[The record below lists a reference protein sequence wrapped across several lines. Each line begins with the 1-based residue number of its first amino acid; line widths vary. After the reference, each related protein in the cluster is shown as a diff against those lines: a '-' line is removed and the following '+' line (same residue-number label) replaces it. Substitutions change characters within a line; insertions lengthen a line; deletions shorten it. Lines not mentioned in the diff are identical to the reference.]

1 MVWRTSQFIPPVY
14 HPMWRSMRTWGHD
27 EYWSKGGRGSA
38 KTTVAANRGID
49 CLMRDSLAN
58 FVCYKKHRVEIEDT
72 VYAEMYK
79 AIARRN
85 WCDLFKF
92 KTSPFEITVRHTGQ
106 KIFFEG
112 MDEAS
117 KSKGITPKVGYV
129 QGAWFEETDQFA
141 GMKEIDT
148 VLQTL
153 GRGGPHFQ
161 AIFTY
166 NPPESSAS
174 WVNVEVGK
182 LNPRRFVLHTTYK
195 DIPAEWLGPFFF
207 HRMEAIRAEDEM
219 RYRHEYLGEVTGTG
233 NEIFRNIRERLFT
246 DDEIAEMRRKRWG
259 MDFGQG
265 DPTVLVGTNYIPR
278 YVDGVDIG
286 GTLQF
291 FDEWYKVDARNR
303 EVFAALEK
311 RGLLT
316 THIVGDP
323 GGGGKGVINEMRDLG
338 VRGLVQAYKP
348 GGSVERGIKWERD
361 LFAIEIDPVRC
372 PNTYREHKQYMY
384 AKMRDGTNRNEYP
397 DKDNHTIDAGR
408 YSREEEIFANGRS
421 RLAIDL

>member
-1 MVWRTSQFIPPVY
+1 MVLRTSQFIPPVY
-14 HPMWRSMRTWGHD
+14 HPMWRSMRSWEMD
-27 EYWSKGGRGSA
+27 EYWCKGGRGSA
-38 KTTVAANRGID
+38 KTTVAANRGVD
-49 CLMRDSLAN
+49 CVMRDPLAN
-58 FVCYKKHRVEIEDT
+58 FVCYKKHKVEIEAT
-72 VYAEMYK
+72 VYAEIYK
-79 AIARRN
+79 SISRRN
-85 WCDLFKF
+85 WCDLFRF

-106 KIFFEG
+106 KICFEG
-112 MDEAS
+112 MDDAS
-117 KSKGITPKVGYV
+117 KSKGITAKVGYV

-161 AIFTY
+161 VIYTY

-182 LNPRRFVLHTTYK
+182 LNPRRMVLHTTYK
-195 DIPAEWLGPFFF
+195 DIPEEWLGPFFF
-207 HRMEAIRAEDEM
+207 HRMEAIRAEDET

-233 NEIFRNIRERLFT
+233 NEIFRNIRERRFNK
-246 DDEIAEMRRKRWG
+246 DEIAEMRRKRWG

-303 EVFAALEK
+303 EVFAALEE

-316 THIVGDP
+316 TRIIGDP

-338 VRGLVQAYKP
+338 VRGLTQAYKP

-361 LFAIEIDPVRC
+361 LVAIEIDPVAC

-384 AKMRDGTNRNEYP
+384 AQMRDGTNRNEYP

-408 YSREEEIFANGRS
+408 YSREDEIFANCGS